1 MITIYGCKGDE
12 YVVDDCG
19 IPEPHRQTTVKEKGV
34 LCTILAETV
43 SKDTIY
49 VDSLTSVRVGM
60 KVEIWRPGFT
70 SPMAHPGI
78 ITDIH
83 STAMAIQLSCVT
95 TCNIGDFL
103 VDATWLDN
111 INNPPHY
118 TQGIECADYIE
129 SHEMDF
135 FQGNAVKYLTRFKLK
150 GTPLEDLQKAE
161 WYVKRLIEQCKKEL
175 AKHEKK

>member
-1 MITIYGCKGDE
+1 MFIDHDSNGNMYIAEDVG
-12 YVVDDCG
+12 V
-19 IPEPHRQTTVKEKGV
+19 PEPPRMDLGLNLNGYCKEDPNAFND
-34 LCTILAETV
+34 L
-43 SKDTIY
+43 
-49 VDSLTSVRVGM
+49 
-60 KVEIWRPGFT
+60 
-70 SPMAHPGI
+70 
-78 ITDIH
+78 
-83 STAMAIQLSCVT
+83 
-95 TCNIGDFL
+95 
-103 VDATWLDN
+103 
-111 INNPPHY
+111 INNPSHY